1 MAQNFPNSPTN
12 GDTTVINGITYT
24 YVSASSKWRATQVG
38 GSGAGSGG
46 SGTTTYATIA
56 ELPLTGNAA
65 GDQAFVSGNN
75 RLYIWN
81 GTGWYNIALIN
92 TAPTITGGGA
102 GSYDLAIDGTPT
114 VITLTAADPEEVP
127 ITWTYS
133 VTSGSLTN
141 GGGVTATVSQ
151 ADNVFT
157 ITPTTT
163 EAYAGTFGLTF
174 TASDGVNIATD
185 VNSFTLNFITI
196 VADSSYTTLLLQ
208 ADAAST
214 DNQTDASTNSFAIT
228 ENDNVTSTAFTPYHP
243 RGYSVYFDGSGDYLR
258 DDTIADLMDHTD
270 GNSDSFTIE
279 LWVYDETPGETNA
292 IIGSNSTATGANDFN
307 LLNNGVEW
315 LSSIQMTF
323 SLTANTWHH
332 LVVEYDRSSGN
343 YLSCWLDGT
352 RVNRVSVSGAMS
364 FANNHFAF
372 GTEADAG
379 NFSTLGNYFQG
390 YMHDV
395 KISKEALY
403 GDVATISIPTE
414 PTSPETS
421 NVFSGF
427 TDSYIPNDFT
437 VGGDPKTELF
447 GSYDYSPPYSKSLHG
462 GSVYFDGS
470 NDYMTV
476 GSAADWKFLSDGST
490 DCTIEGWIYLPD
502 ISSGRME
509 ILSTNTNTITNGY
522 GVTLGAN
529 MFSAGDLAIQY
540 ANGIDGTSGQFL
552 TNSGPGFFE
561 ANTWTHF
568 AVVLDVSATEVKLY
582 KNGSLFTTGTKSY
595 TFGNSNPYDALNIGR
610 YVGAVSTGG
619 YFQGYMSDL
628 RITSSTVYT
637 AEFTPP
643 TEPLTAIT
651 NTQLLTCTNKHEV
664 WDASGGNLLTLVG
677 DTTAS
682 TTQTKY
688 SNSIYFDDSGDY
700 ITATV
705 DPPLAGDFTCEA
717 WVRFDSISAGNQII
731 CSFGTFT
738 PALFYRS
745 ASNDISIYHGTA
757 FYQSGFNPSANT
769 WYHIA
774 MAREGT
780 SIRVFID
787 GTQYGTTQT
796 YSTSITSTNLRIGY
810 DGNDYFGGY
819 IEDFRYTKGLARY
832 TTNFTPPTGSL
843 EG

>member
-1 MAQNFPNSPTN
+1 
-12 GDTTVINGITYT
+12 
-24 YVSASSKWRATQVG
+24 
-38 GSGAGSGG
+38 
-46 SGTTTYATIA
+46 
-56 ELPLTGNAA
+56 
-65 GDQAFVSGNN
+65 
-75 RLYIWN
+75 
-81 GTGWYNIALIN
+81 
-92 TAPTITGGGA
+92 
-102 GSYDLAIDGTPT
+102 
-114 VITLTAADPEEVP
+114 
-127 ITWTYS
+127 
-133 VTSGSLTN
+133 
-141 GGGVTATVSQ
+141 
-151 ADNVFT
+151 
-157 ITPTTT
+157 
-163 EAYAGTFGLTF
+163 
-174 TASDGVNIATD
+174 
-185 VNSFTLNFITI
+185 
-196 VADSSYTTLLLQ
+196 
-208 ADAAST
+208 
-214 DNQTDASTNSFAIT
+214 
-228 ENDNVTSTAFTPYHP
+228 
-243 RGYSVYFDGSGDYLR
+243 
-258 DDTIADLMDHTD
+258 
-270 GNSDSFTIE
+270 
-279 LWVYDETPGETNA
+279 
-292 IIGSNSTATGANDFN
+292 
-307 LLNNGVEW
+307 
-315 LSSIQMTF
+315 
-323 SLTANTWHH
+323 
-332 LVVEYDRSSGN
+332 
-343 YLSCWLDGT
+343 
-352 RVNRVSVSGAMS
+352 
-364 FANNHFAF
+364 
-372 GTEADAG
+372 
-379 NFSTLGNYFQG
+379 
-390 YMHDV
+390 
-395 KISKEALY
+395 
-403 GDVATISIPTE
+403 
-414 PTSPETS
+414 
-421 NVFSGF
+421 
-427 TDSYIPNDFT
+427 
-437 VGGDPKTELF
+437 
-447 GSYDYSPPYSKSLHG
+447 LHG

-700 ITATV
+700 ITVTV

>member
-92 TAPTITGGGA
+92 TAPNITQGGA

-163 EAYAGTFGLTF
+163 EAYAGTFSLTF

-185 VNSFTLNFITI
+185 VNSFTLDFVTI

-228 ENDNVTSTAFTPYHP
+228 ENGNVISTASTPY
-243 RGYSVYFDGSGDYLR
+243 RSGGYSLQLDGNDYITTGFNDNFGTGDFTFECWAKTTVGGVIMAQYDNGSQAEAFEIGTADGIIRSHTDSGTEGAQGSQDLRDNQWHYLVWERHSGTYYYYVDGSLQASITNSENGQQSSGWYIGRFGVANTGYFTGELR
-258 DDTIADLMDHTD
+258 DL
-270 GNSDSFTIE
+270 
-279 LWVYDETPGETNA
+279 
-292 IIGSNSTATGANDFN
+292 
-307 LLNNGVEW
+307 
-315 LSSIQMTF
+315 
-323 SLTANTWHH
+323 
-332 LVVEYDRSSGN
+332 
-343 YLSCWLDGT
+343 
-352 RVNRVSVSGAMS
+352 
-364 FANNHFAF
+364 
-372 GTEADAG
+372 
-379 NFSTLGNYFQG
+379 
-390 YMHDV
+390 
-395 KISKEALY
+395 K
-403 GDVATISIPTE
+403 
-414 PTSPETS
+414 
-421 NVFSGF
+421 
-427 TDSYIPNDFT
+427 FT
-437 VGGDPKTELF
+437 VGTAVYGGSAPSVPTESTVSGSETFVFATGLPYGKDLSTNGSSRTITNYGDPIF
-447 GSYDYSPPYSKSLHG
+447 VPDGPYDYVPYDSATHG

-470 NDYMTV
+470 SNMTIPDNSV
-476 GSAADWKFLSDGST
+476 FDFGTDSFTIEAWINIDTTRGGYDRIVAGGTQADGANNQWFIGFWPGAQINVGYYNGSGFTETQFNVVSMPNETWHHVAIVRDGANIECFFNGESKGTWNIGTSTEFNTGSAGL
-490 DCTIEGWIYLPD
+490 I
-502 ISSGRME
+502 
-509 ILSTNTNTITNGY
+509 
-522 GVTLGAN
+522 VGARYN
-529 MFSAGDLAIQY
+529 
-540 ANGIDGTSGQFL
+540 
-552 TNSGPGFFE
+552 
-561 ANTWTHF
+561 
-568 AVVLDVSATEVKLY
+568 
-582 KNGSLFTTGTKSY
+582 NGSPIE
-595 TFGNSNPYDALNIGR
+595 PYH
-610 YVGAVSTGG
+610 G
-619 YFQGYMSDL
+619 YISDL
-628 RITSSTVYT
+628 RIVKGTAVYT
-637 AEFTPP
+637 ADFTPP
-643 TEPLTAIT
+643 TEPLPAIT
-651 NTQLLTCTNKHEV
+651 NTQLLTGTNKNSI
-664 WDASGGNLLTLVG
+664 WDASSGKLLTLVG

-700 ITATV
+700 ISVTV

-731 CSFGTFT
+731 CSFGSYA

-780 SIRVFID
+780 SVRVFID

-832 TTNFTPPTGSL
+832 TANFTPPTGSL